1 MSKEHPFL
9 RLAVIGDPVAQSK
22 SPSLHRGFLAE
33 AGIRGSYEAIRV
45 IQEEAGEALARLAAA
60 GYTGLNVT
68 TPLKEEVL
76 KHTLAADAVASR
88 LGAANTL
95 RYEAALGGW
104 SATNTDGAGARLAM
118 LAALGTALSAKRIL
132 VLGAG
137 PTARAAAVALQEA
150 GAEVAIWNRTSDRA
164 RELAAAYGASAY
176 EPGEA
181 TFDGIFSAL
190 APNPTLP
197 ERLEALLRSEIVIL
211 DANYGERSTLAARL
225 GRAVVTGEAML
236 EAQARESFRHWR
248 EAAESGEREI
258 RTPET
263 L

>member
-1 MSKEHPFL
+1 MSEARPFL

-22 SPSLHRGFLAE
+22 SPSLHAGFLAE
-33 AGIRGSYEAIRV
+33 AGIHGSYEAIRV
-45 IQEEAGEALARLAAA
+45 IPEEVGAALARLAAA

-76 KHTLAADAVASR
+76 KHTLAADPLASR

-95 RYEAALGGW
+95 RYDAVLGGW

-118 LAALGTALSAKRIL
+118 LAALGASFPAKRIL

-137 PTARAAAVALQEA
+137 PTARAAALALQGA
-150 GAEVAIWNRTSDRA
+150 GAEVAIWNRSSDRA
-164 RELAAAYGASAY
+164 RALAAAYGAKVY
-176 EPGEA
+176 EPGEGS
-181 TFDGIFSAL
+181 FDAVFSAL
-190 APNPTLP
+190 APNPSLP
-197 ERLEALLRSEIVIL
+197 EGLEALLRSEIVIL
-211 DANYGERSTLAARL
+211 DANYGERSTLAALL

-248 EAAESGEREI
+248 EAV
-258 RTPET
+258 
-263 L
+263 